1 MEIIQHAAI
10 FLSIVAG
17 LVLVLTISENLYW
30 KNREPSKVYGALEI
44 FANFFLGASYKMID
58 AVAVAVYVYFLYD
71 IVSSYGLGLSFSGNW
86 WWFPIV
92 YILADLFF
100 YVTHY
105 MMHKIRWFWTAH
117 VTHHSSDR
125 YNFSVALRQNFT
137 VVINGALLIWWLPMA
152 IIGVDKYM
160 VLMAIEIN
168 LIYQLLLHTEM
179 PTFLDRLGLVM
190 NTPSHHRV
198 HHGNNTKQIDRNF
211 GGTFIIWD
219 KLFGTFRAEKEAGE
233 LIYGITRNQ
242 PKGYNPLIL
251 IFHEWRDMLMDVF
264 KYRNVKILFKGPD
277 WVDTM
282 PQRQTKTSKEKG
294 L

>member
-71 IVSSYGLGLSFSGNW
+71 IVSSYGLGLNFSGNW

-264 KYRNVKILFKGPD
+264 KYRNIKILFKGPD

>member
-71 IVSSYGLGLSFSGNW
+71 IVSSYGLGLNFSGNW